1 MKKLILCLF
10 VLTVMTSSHEF
21 VAGKNAI
28 SVNDATSSNVAKYIA
43 YNYNLLDFKGKE
55 KLSPLV
61 FEKAFVGY
69 LNLRNAGKLNTDKQI
84 LTIADFSQSSCKTR
98 LWIINLQTHKV
109 LLNDYV
115 AHGQGSGDEFAK
127 VFSNTENSHQSSLG
141 FYVTGETYIGDHGRS
156 LRLEGMDNGY
166 NSAAMERAVVVHG
179 ADYVSKD
186 FIKSQK
192 RLGRS
197 WGCPAVATKIAD
209 KVIDIIQDGTCLFI
223 YYPDKKYMANSYW
236 LNKKIDRLPE
246 DNMKTD
252 MLAFANQPNIK
263 VVHIY
268 EFSATELY
276 IIKKYNL
283 MSIHRLLP

>member
-1 MKKLILCLF
+1 MKKLILCLT
-10 VLTVMTSSHEF
+10 VLTILASSFGLAEAKVNIAVNEATTSNL
-21 VAGKNAI
+21 K
-28 SVNDATSSNVAKYIA
+28 KYIA
-43 YNYNLLDFKGKE
+43 NTYHLLDFKGKAT
-55 KLSPLV
+55 LALPV
-61 FEKAFVGY
+61 YEKAVTGY

-84 LTIADFSQSSCKTR
+84 LTVADFSQSSCQTR
-98 LWIINLQTHKV
+98 LWIIDMQNHKV

-141 FYVTGETYIGDHGRS
+141 FYVTGETYNGDHGLS
-156 LRLEGMDNGY
+156 LRLDGMDNGY

-197 WGCPAVATKIAD
+197 WGCPAISTQIAN
-209 KVIDIIQDGTCLFI
+209 KVINLIQDGTCLFI

-263 VVHIY
+263 VVHVY